1 MIPIS
6 QSLKS
11 RVTGAGSVVL
21 LGLSPAL
28 RRWQDVRGHQAC
40 AQRQLTRGIAC
51 MRASRCRI
59 PGLLASVSAV
69 LCDLALDVGKAD
81 TTNTDTTHF
90 ASKFYVTNA
99 SGGKVTD
106 PQLVKEVATALEV
119 LLKAKSSHS
128 AQSRPKFDSTEV
140 EKTTR
145 MQTLMGELRRWV
157 AAAQQQVL
165 LHQDPGQTGKG
176 QG

>member
-1 MIPIS
+1 
-6 QSLKS
+6 
-11 RVTGAGSVVL
+11 
-21 LGLSPAL
+21 
-28 RRWQDVRGHQAC
+28 
-40 AQRQLTRGIAC
+40 
-51 MRASRCRI
+51 MRASRYRI

-145 MQTLMGELRRWV
+145 MQTLMGELRRRV
-157 AAAQQQVL
+157 AAMQQQVL
-165 LHQDPGQTGKG
+165 LHQGSWSDEKRPGLILWTDLAWPVL
-176 QG
+176 